1 MNKILSELLWH
12 LSKELMSEI
21 QGSFLKL
28 LTFKEHDKTAL
39 WIVCAC
45 MYVEY
50 VHMYHVLYMYTTTM
64 RTVLRLP

>member
-1 MNKILSELLWH
+1 MWY

-39 WIVCAC
+39 
-45 MYVEY
+45 
-50 VHMYHVLYMYTTTM
+50 
-64 RTVLRLP
+64 